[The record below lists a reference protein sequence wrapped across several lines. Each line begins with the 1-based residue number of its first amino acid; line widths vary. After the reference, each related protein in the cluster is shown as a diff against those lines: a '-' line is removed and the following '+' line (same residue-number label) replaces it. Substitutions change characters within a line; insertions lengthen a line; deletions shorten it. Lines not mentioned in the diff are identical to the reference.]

1 MIMTNVSCGT
11 PESWEKF
18 VWNNQPIDWVNI
30 PIYDV
35 KVDNRR
41 KVYIITSQE
50 WCNWLAGRSDK
61 LPDELSQ

>member
-1 MIMTNVSCGT
+1 MIMTNVSCET

-30 PIYDV
+30 PIYGV
-35 KVDNRR
+35 KVDNKR

-50 WCNWLAGRSDK
+50 WCN
-61 LPDELSQ
+61 